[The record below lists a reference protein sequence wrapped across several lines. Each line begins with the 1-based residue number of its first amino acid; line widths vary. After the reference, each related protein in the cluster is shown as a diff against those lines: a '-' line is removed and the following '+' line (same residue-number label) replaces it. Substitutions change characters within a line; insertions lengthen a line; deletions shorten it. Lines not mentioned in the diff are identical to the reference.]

1 MYVRLAFAVAA
12 FLEPEILIVDEALS
26 VGDKQF
32 QARCAQRIRDIMRDG
47 KTILFVSHDMKLIRE
62 ICSRAVLLRQGKI
75 VSDASSEDTISKY
88 LQGIADGENETA
100 GLTASAE
107 WPDDGSAPGS
117 NHARLLRV
125 RALTGDGTVAER
137 HSASDPLDIEMSY
150 RVLCD
155 GDFLVPSFHFYDSKG
170 ETYMI
175 LMDADAQRRTQ
186 HLPPGVYTAG
196 VRVPADFLAPG
207 TLRIVAAL
215 ATPMPRTMHFYHQN
229 ALVLEVSE
237 SPHSSSSVRGNYEG
251 HLPGFLRPRLEWRFL
266 QLPDGSPTLPI
277 QASD

>member
-32 QARCAQRIRDIMRDG
+32 QARCAERIREIMRDG
-47 KTILFVSHDMKLIRE
+47 RTILFVSHDMKLIRE
-62 ICSRAVLLRQGKI
+62 ICSRAVLLRKGRI
-75 VSDASSEDTISKY
+75 VSDARSEDTISKY
-88 LQGIADGENETA
+88 LEGIVNGERETT
-100 GLTASAE
+100 GLTAFAE

-117 NHARLLRV
+117 SCARLLRV
-125 RALTGDGTVAER
+125 QALTVEGTVAEQ
-137 HSASDPLDIEMSY
+137 HSTSDPFDVEMSY
-150 RVLCD
+150 RVLQS

-175 LMDADAQRRTQ
+175 VMDADAKRRAQ
-186 HLPPGVYTAG
+186 HLPSGAYTAR

-229 ALVLEVSE
+229 ALVLEVRE
-237 SPHSSSSVRGNYEG
+237 STDSSTSVRGNYEG
-251 HLPGFLRPRLEWRFL
+251 HLPGFLRPRLDWHFSRF
-266 QLPDGSPTLPI
+266 SR
-277 QASD
+277 